1 MPPVVGRV
9 LLMSGIGD
17 EIREFVRRSYE
28 DEHMDPRKLI
38 ALADRVDT
46 EMVELPKDRDGKPI
60 HIGDTV
66 YAHGFPDGNGGATC
80 EVCSIEFNEGR
91 ESSIEITTSGIVT
104 YRTPSSLTHELPDS
118 FERIADELDD
128 LSESGEMADETS
140 ADMRELAGRIR
151 NIARGRDDG

>member
-1 MPPVVGRV
+1 MAKI
-9 LLMSGIGD
+9 SD
-17 EIREFVRRSYE
+17 EIRKWCADLDSDDILCTTATLYT
-28 DEHMDPRKLI
+28 
-38 ALADRVDT
+38 LADRIDRET
-46 EMVELPKDRDGKPI
+46 VELPKDRDGKPI

-118 FERIADELDD
+118 FERIADELVAWCDRVD
-128 LSESGEMADETS
+128 VDGDACEKPRDIVE
-140 ADMRELAGRIR
+140 RIR
-151 NIARGRDDG
+151 KLAKREDRQCQ

>member
-1 MPPVVGRV
+1 MTDI
-9 LLMSGIGD
+9 SD
-17 EIREFVRRSYE
+17 ELRKVA
-28 DEHMDPRKLI
+28 DEWDVTPLY
-38 ALADRVDT
+38 ALANRVDN

-91 ESSIEITTSGIVT
+91 TTKAVLRYSGIVT

-118 FERIADELDD
+118 WERIADELDAWCD
-128 LSESGEMADETS
+128 RVDVDGDACKKPRDIVE
-140 ADMRELAGRIR
+140 RIR
-151 NIARGRDDG
+151 KLAAKEDE